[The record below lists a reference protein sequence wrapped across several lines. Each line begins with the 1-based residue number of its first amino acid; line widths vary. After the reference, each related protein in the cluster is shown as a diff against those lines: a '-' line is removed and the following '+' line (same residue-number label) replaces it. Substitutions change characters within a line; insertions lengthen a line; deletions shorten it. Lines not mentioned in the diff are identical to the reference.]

1 MRGCT
6 AVTNNTCKDRKTPR
20 STCKFSGVISIHAC
34 HVPVVIIIMGAV
46 SMTHLRL
53 KQPHP
58 APSRRGWDRHP
69 GRDLGMGGRGGEG
82 EPAGWD
88 EAGRQ
93 PMHGMH
99 GRGLRNPEILQNEWE
114 ACFLYV
120 DTVIW
125 SIAWPTW
132 HINAIIWH
140 QLLPRCLW
148 LIYLPRHNG
157 GFDSL
162 VVGQVLFV
170 PYDTPCYR
178 SSRLA
183 FIADHLSENATSK
196 RSPVQMDITRGSEEA
211 QCNGRSSKNLFTQ
224 RAQAKPYVLPINPMH
239 IAQLNPVWKVP

>member
-20 STCKFSGVISIHAC
+20 SKCKFSGVISIHAC
-34 HVPVVIIIMGAV
+34 HVPVPVVIIIMGAV

-183 FIADHLSENATSK
+183 FIADHL
-196 RSPVQMDITRGSEEA
+196 PVGKCHVE
-211 QCNGRSSKNLFTQ
+211 K
-224 RAQAKPYVLPINPMH
+224 
-239 IAQLNPVWKVP
+239 IAGTDGYYQGF